1 MCLQY
6 VFNLRLELHRSWL
19 MSLLVGWHGSGGL
32 AVATTGPTI
41 WFGGMLLILAGIG
54 EFLLGN
60 NFPMI
65 VFLAYGAHLLS
76 FGTTFIPWFNAIG
89 FFNPNGSGIGSPG
102 TNNQTSVFLNSFGE
116 FRRSITWCC

>member
-1 MCLQY
+1 
-6 VFNLRLELHRSWL
+6 
-19 MSLLVGWHGSGGL
+19 VGWRGSGGL

-41 WFGGMLLILAGIG
+41 WFGGILLLLAGIG

-65 VFLAYGAHLLS
+65 VAFA
-76 FGTTFIPWFNAIG
+76 TTFIPFFNAIG

-102 TNNQTSVFLNSFGE
+102 AENQSSVFLSSFGKSQ
-116 FRRSITWCC
+116 RALTQLPCGG

>member
-1 MCLQY
+1 
-6 VFNLRLELHRSWL
+6 
-19 MSLLVGWHGSGGL
+19 
-32 AVATTGPTI
+32 
-41 WFGGMLLILAGIG
+41 
-54 EFLLGN
+54 
-60 NFPMI
+60 
-65 VFLAYGAHLLS
+65 LS